1 MGKRK
6 GKADVERRLAA
17 LERSL
22 ASAAAA
28 APREAPEEEPEEDI
42 AGWRRKGRPVGKAAS
57 VLLTVQ
63 LVALA
68 LLAALCWGPVLAGWQ
83 TYGVVSDS
91 MAPSMWRNDLAFV
104 DRSVAPGDLSVG
116 DVAAFHL
123 GNGKVCG
130 HRVVSI
136 DREARTIQTKGDAVE
151 LQDAAPVPFEKVF
164 GETKGSIALL
174 GGPLMF
180 YQEHKLACVVVLVA
194 IAAALFALTLVFPP
208 KPKLREEEPAPEEE
222 ALSPAGGWDEE
233 PAAA

>member
-1 MGKRK
+1 MAERSDKDEVARRL
-6 GKADVERRLAA
+6 DELERRLAA
-17 LERSL
+17 SRED
-22 ASAAAA
+22 
-28 APREAPEEEPEEDI
+28 PRPEQADEVDEGM
-42 AGWRRKGRPVGKAAS
+42 AGWRRRGRPVGRAAS

-63 LVALA
+63 IVALA
-68 LLAALCWGPVLAGWQ
+68 LLAALCWGPVLLGWQ

-104 DRSVAPGDLSVG
+104 DRSVAPEDLSVG

-130 HRVVSI
+130 HRVVAI
-136 DREARTIQTKGDAVE
+136 DRDARTIQTKGDAVE

-180 YQEHKLACVVVLVA
+180 YQEHKLACVAVLVA
-194 IAAALFALTLVFPP
+194 AAAALFALTLVFPP
-208 KPKLREEEPAPEEE
+208 KPKRPREEAGEEDDEPAERE
-222 ALSPAGGWDEE
+222 A

>member
-1 MGKRK
+1 MEQSQAK
-6 GKADVERRLAA
+6 GDLERRLEA
-17 LERSL
+17 LESRMGGG
-22 ASAAAA
+22 AG
-28 APREAPEEEPEEDI
+28 EAPAGGPESGVEEEGI
-42 AGWRRKGRPVGKAAS
+42 TAWRRKGRPIGKAAS

-63 LVALA
+63 IVALA

-104 DRSVAPGDLSVG
+104 DRSVAPEELSVG

-130 HRVVSI
+130 HRIVSI
-136 DREARTIQTKGDAVE
+136 DYEARTIQTKGDAVE

-180 YQEHKLACVVVLVA
+180 YQEHKLACVAALVA
-194 IAAALFALTLVFPP
+194 LAAALFALTLVFPP
-208 KPKLREEEPAPEEE
+208 KPKEREAAETEGGAPAPDREET
-222 ALSPAGGWDEE
+222 